1 MWKMKLKVV
10 AEDIRIITTAKEVSE
25 NNTKQALNTLWKKKA
40 MLGTTHNKGRATIC
54 NLKPE

>member
-1 MWKMKLKVV
+1 MKLKVV